1 MYQKSAA
8 CDRII
13 GGLARYDAKFQQMK
27 DSLINGSMSEQ
38 TVNTQIDQWA
48 NQIRN
53 ATIEADQE
61 HNDALKLSNWED
73 AIIELKAQLEHAR
86 NN

>member
-13 GGLARYDAKFQQMK
+13 GGLARYDSKYQQLK
-27 DSLINGSMSEQ
+27 DSLINGPMSEH
-38 TVNTQIDQWA
+38 TVNTLIDLWA
-48 NQIRN
+48 NQIRS
-53 ATIEADQE
+53 ATIEADEE
-61 HNDALKLSNWED
+61 HNDALKLSNWENS
-73 AIIELKAQLEHAR
+73 IIELKAQLEHVR